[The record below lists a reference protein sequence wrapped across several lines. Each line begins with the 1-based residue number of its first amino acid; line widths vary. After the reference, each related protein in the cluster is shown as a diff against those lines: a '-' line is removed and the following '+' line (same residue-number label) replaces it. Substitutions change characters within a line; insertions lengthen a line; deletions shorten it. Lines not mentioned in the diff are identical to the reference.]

1 MFKFLLQMAGN
12 WLRAAWEG
20 SGMVFS
26 VFVCVCAHLL
36 ITGKLRHGIDMT
48 HRAIEIVV
56 EPALN
61 PAQLFRNAWWGGR
74 GGEQRQCRAARVLS
88 VEQC

>member
-1 MFKFLLQMAGN
+1 M
-12 WLRAAWEG
+12 
-20 SGMVFS
+20 
-26 VFVCVCAHLL
+26 FVCVCAHLL

-61 PAQLFRNAWWGGR
+61 PAQLFRNAWWLG
-74 GGEQRQCRAARVLS
+74 QRLCRAATVHG